1 MSLPAHHWTAVAT
14 TKMTGIS
21 QSMVS
26 MYSGT
31 YISAIR
37 PRPVA
42 SAVCHL
48 RFMRD
53 SSRSRA
59 SPASSPGRRTRRHR
73 CRRWCPRWCPGRGLV
88 AGGGGVAGLDDGPG
102 EVVELDEIRGVGDG
116 GDLGGQVHPGVGDA
130 VELEQRLLDA
140 SHARG
145 ARHAADLEGARLG
158 SASTVLPVV
167 SGGCRVWCPVRWWWS
182 CRAPEVGEV

>member
-31 YISAIR
+31 YISPIR

-48 RFMRD
+48 RFIRD
-53 SSRSRA
+53 RSRSRA
-59 SPASSPGRRTRRHR
+59 SPSSPEEAASAAPVSPLVSPVLGWRR
-73 CRRWCPRWCPGRGLV
+73 
-88 AGGGGVAGLDDGPG
+88 GVA
-102 EVVELDEIRGVGDG
+102 V
-116 GDLGGQVHPGVGDA
+116 
-130 VELEQRLLDA
+130 
-140 SHARG
+140 
-145 ARHAADLEGARLG
+145 
-158 SASTVLPVV
+158 
-167 SGGCRVWCPVRWWWS
+167 
-182 CRAPEVGEV
+182 

>member
-21 QSMVS
+21 QSIVS

-37 PRPVA
+37 PRPTA

-59 SPASSPGRRTRRHR
+59 SR
-73 CRRWCPRWCPGRGLV
+73 LV
-88 AGGGGVAGLDDGPG
+88 A
-102 EVVELDEIRGVGDG
+102 R
-116 GDLGGQVHPGVGDA
+116 
-130 VELEQRLLDA
+130 
-140 SHARG
+140 
-145 ARHAADLEGARLG
+145 
-158 SASTVLPVV
+158 
-167 SGGCRVWCPVRWWWS
+167 
-182 CRAPEVGEV
+182 